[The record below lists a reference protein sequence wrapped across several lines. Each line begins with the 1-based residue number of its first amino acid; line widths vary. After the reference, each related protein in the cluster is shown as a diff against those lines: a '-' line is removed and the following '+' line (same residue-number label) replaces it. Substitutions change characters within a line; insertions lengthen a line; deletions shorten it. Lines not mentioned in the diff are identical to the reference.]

1 MKRQV
6 SHHAS
11 GIIIASPENDIFLL
25 SGYDEGY
32 PREIFRGCPNI
43 MGGNYEKGDRSPWHT
58 LERELKEEFSFGQEV
73 PNLASRDDRDYL
85 VNEIMRHAEP
95 FRDFLMTDPPLKKK
109 EVYDFLYSIFQ
120 AKISDEAFTIAERNL
135 EQGKKLVSEGV
146 AHVFTLQDL
155 EQKHLAWCSPVA
167 MMEYLDRKDLPNPL
181 NVRGESLGSP
191 RVSYADYASDFD
203 YISAPQ

>member
-11 GIIIASPENDIFLL
+11 GIIIASSENDRFLL

-32 PREIFRGCPNI
+32 PREIFRGCPTI
-43 MGGNYEKGDRSPWHT
+43 LGGNYKKLDRSPWHT
-58 LERELKEEFSFGQEV
+58 LERELKEEFSFGQEA
-73 PNLASRDDRDYL
+73 PNLASREARDYL
-85 VNEIMRHAEP
+85 VNEIITTAEL

-120 AKISDEAFTIAERNL
+120 AKLSDEAFTIAERNL

-146 AHVFTLQDL
+146 ARVFTLQDL
-155 EQKHLAWCSPVA
+155 QQKHLAWCSPVA
-167 MMEYLDRKDLPNPL
+167 MMAYLNRNDLPNPL
-181 NVRGESLGSP
+181 NVRGENLGSP
-191 RVSYADYASDFD
+191 RGSYADYTSDFD